1 MRFPECGARGYSREA
16 KAPEWRCSECGH
28 EWARKPG
35 PSGSSRSS
43 FDRSP
48 TTWSLVVD
56 ASLICGHHVYG
67 QGGKPDAWAPPG
79 GVGRR
84 FRHFYSCGG
93 TARRG
98 HLHNLGNNCAVGW
111 AYFRYVRQTA
121 GAPDRAFT
129 DGLGSFGFRSGV
141 ELRFTTGPTA
151 HHRHRIRNDSPDHH
165 GGVGRQLT
173 A

>member
-1 MRFPECGARGYSREA
+1 MRCPECGARGYSR
-16 KAPEWRCSECGH
+16 KTKPPEWRCSECGH
-28 EWARKPG
+28 DWGVKPA
-35 PSGSSRSS
+35 PLSSSRSS

-56 ASLICGHHVYG
+56 ASLVCGHHVFG

-84 FRHFYSCGG
+84 FWHVYSCGG

-98 HLHNLGNNCAVGW
+98 HLHNLGNNCPVGW
-111 AYFRYVRQTA
+111 TYFRYVRQKA
-121 GAPDRAFT
+121 GAPDWGFA
-129 DGLGSFGFRSGV
+129 DGLRSVGVRSGV
-141 ELRFTTGPTA
+141 ELRFPNGHTA
-151 HHRHRIRNDSPDHH
+151 HHRRRISHASPDHH

>member
-1 MRFPECGARGYSREA
+1 MRGPECGARGYGRKA
-16 KAPEWRCSECGH
+16 KAPEWRSSECGH
-28 EWARKPG
+28 EWRGKPG

-56 ASLICGHHVYG
+56 ASLVCGHHVFG

-98 HLHNLGNNCAVGW
+98 HLHDLGNNRAVGW
-111 AYFRYVRQTA
+111 TYFRYVRQTT
-121 GAPDRAFT
+121 GAPDWAFA
-129 DGLGSFGFRSGV
+129 DGPGSSGVRSGV
-141 ELRFTTGPTA
+141 ELQFWPYGSSLA
-151 HHRHRIRNDSPDHH
+151 
-165 GGVGRQLT
+165 
-173 A
+173 

>member
-1 MRFPECGARGYSREA
+1 MRCPECGARGYSR
-16 KAPEWRCSECGH
+16 KTKTFEWRCIEYGH
-28 EWARKPG
+28 EWRDKPA
-35 PSGSSRSS
+35 PLSPSRSS

-56 ASLICGHHVYG
+56 ASLICRRRVYG
-67 QGGKPDAWAPPG
+67 QGGNANAWAPLS

-121 GAPDRAFT
+121 GAPDWAFA
-129 DGLGSFGFRSGV
+129 DGPGSSGVRSGV
-141 ELRFTTGPTA
+141 ELQFPTGPTA
-151 HHRHRIRNDSPDHH
+151 HHRNRISHASPDHH
-165 GGVGRQLT
+165 SGACRQLT

>member
-1 MRFPECGARGYSREA
+1 MRCPECRTYGYRR
-16 KAPEWRCSECGH
+16 KTMTPEWRCSECGQ
-28 EWARKPG
+28 ELGGTPG

-56 ASLICGHHVYG
+56 PSLICGHRVYG

-84 FRHFYSCGG
+84 SRHFYSCGG

-121 GAPDRAFT
+121 GAPDRAFA
-129 DGLGSFGFRSGV
+129 DGPGSSGV
-141 ELRFTTGPTA
+141 GSVVELQFPAGPTA
-151 HHRHRIRNDSPDHH
+151 HHRHRIRNDFSDHH
-165 GGVGRQLT
+165 GGVGRQPT

>member
-1 MRFPECGARGYSREA
+1 MHCPECRSYGYRRNTMT
-16 KAPEWRCSECGH
+16 PEWCCSKCDQ
-28 EWARKPG
+28 EWGRKPE
-35 PSGSSRSS
+35 PSCSSRSS

-56 ASLICGHHVYG
+56 ASLICGHHVFG
-67 QGGKPDAWAPPG
+67 QGGKPDAWTPPG

-84 FRHFYSCGG
+84 FWHFYSCGG
-93 TARRG
+93 TARSG

-121 GAPDRAFT
+121 GAPSWAFA
-129 DGLGSFGFRSGV
+129 DGLGSFGVRSGM
-141 ELRFTTGPTA
+141 ELRFPTGPKA
-151 HHRHRIRNDSPDHH
+151 HHRHRISHASPDHH
-165 GGVGRQLT
+165 GGIGRQLT

>member
-1 MRFPECGARGYSREA
+1 MRCPECGARGYSRKA
-16 KAPEWRCSECGH
+16 KAPEWRCSEFGH
-28 EWARKPG
+28 ERGRNPG

-48 TTWSLVVD
+48 TAWSLVVD
-56 ASLICGHHVYG
+56 ASLICGHRVYG

-93 TARRG
+93 AARRG

-111 AYFRYVRQTA
+111 AYFRYVRQAA
-121 GAPDRAFT
+121 GAPDWGFAN
-129 DGLGSFGFRSGV
+129 GLGSFGVRSGV
-141 ELRFTTGPTA
+141 ELRLPNGHTA
-151 HHRHRIRNDSPDHH
+151 HHRRRIRNDSPDHH

>member
-1 MRFPECGARGYSREA
+1 MRCPECGAGGYSRKT
-16 KAPEWRCSECGH
+16 KAPEWRCIEYGH
-28 EWARKPG
+28 EWGEKPA
-35 PSGSSRSS
+35 PLSPSRSS

-56 ASLICGHHVYG
+56 ASLICRRRVYG
-67 QGGKPDAWAPPG
+67 QGGNADAWASPG

-93 TARRG
+93 AARRG
-98 HLHNLGNNCAVGW
+98 HLHNLGNNCPVGW
-111 AYFRYVRQTA
+111 TYFRYVRQKA
-121 GAPDRAFT
+121 GAPDWGFAN
-129 DGLGSFGFRSGV
+129 GLGSFGVRSGV
-141 ELRFTTGPTA
+141 ELRLPNGHTA
-151 HHRHRIRNDSPDHH
+151 HHRRRIRNDSPDHH

>member
-1 MRFPECGARGYSREA
+1 MRCPECGARGYSRKA

-28 EWARKPG
+28 EWGGKPG

-56 ASLICGHHVYG
+56 ASLICGRRVYG

-84 FRHFYSCGG
+84 FRHFYSRGG

-98 HLHNLGNNCAVGW
+98 HLHNLGNNCSVGW

-121 GAPDRAFT
+121 GAPDWGFAY
-129 DGLGSFGFRSGV
+129 GPGSVGVRSRV
-141 ELRFTTGPTA
+141 ELQFPTGPTA

>member
-1 MRFPECGARGYSREA
+1 MRCPECGARGYSRKA

-28 EWARKPG
+28 EWGEKPA
-35 PSGSSRSS
+35 PLSPPRSS
-43 FDRSP
+43 FDRCP

-56 ASLICGHHVYG
+56 PSLICGHRVYG

-84 FRHFYSCGG
+84 SRHFYSCGG

-121 GAPDRAFT
+121 GASDWGFAY
-129 DGLGSFGFRSGV
+129 GLRSVGVRSRV
-141 ELRFTTGPTA
+141 ELRFPTGTTA
-151 HHRHRIRNDSPDHH
+151 HHRRRISHDSSDHH